1 MKKCLFPCLRNEE
14 KPDALSFFLGI
25 FFLTSLDCLVSYGP
39 RCEKNCFRGW
49 GGGGGGE
56 GCFDKECFKPVSSVK
71 ETSLK
76 IEISPAASLHMILS
90 KKQKKGA
97 DQTARMRRLVCA
109 CVVHKPPKTGFLA
122 SRSIL

>member
-1 MKKCLFPCLRNEE
+1 M
-14 KPDALSFFLGI
+14 G
-25 FFLTSLDCLVSYGP
+25 LVVRKTVFG
-39 RCEKNCFRGW
+39 GW
-49 GGGGGGE
+49 GGGGGGGGGE
-56 GCFDKECFKPVSSVK
+56 GVSTKSVSNQSPQL

-109 CVVHKPPKTGFLA
+109 CVVHKPPKTGFLEW
-122 SRSIL
+122 RPILWLYL

>member
-14 KPDALSFFLGI
+14 KPDALSFYLGI
-25 FFLTSLDCLVSYGP
+25 FFLTTLDCLVSYGP

-49 GGGGGGE
+49 GGGG
-56 GCFDKECFKPVSSVK
+56 CFDKECFKPVSSAK

-76 IEISPAASLHMILS
+76 IKISPAASLHMILS

-122 SRSIL
+122 SRPIL